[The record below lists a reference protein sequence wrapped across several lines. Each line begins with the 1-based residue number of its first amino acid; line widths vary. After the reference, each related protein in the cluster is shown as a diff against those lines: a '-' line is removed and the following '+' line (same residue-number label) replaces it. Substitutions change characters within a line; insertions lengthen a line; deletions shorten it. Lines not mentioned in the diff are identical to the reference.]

1 MALNTSQVT
10 VGTTAV
16 QVLNQHSSPQH
27 VILHNGEKSSNE
39 YIWFGGGAA
48 VTTSTGAHI
57 DNADTYNLILFPG
70 NELWAITDSGTK
82 TLHVI
87 WQEL

>member
-1 MALNTSQVT
+1 MLNTKQVE

-16 QVLNQHSSPQH
+16 EILGRQGNPAK

-39 YIWFGGGAA
+39 YIWFGGSSA
-48 VTTSTGAHI
+48 VTTTTGAHL
-57 DNADTYNLILFPG
+57 DNADTYQLILEPG
-70 NELWAITDSGTK
+70 NELYAITDAGTK

-87 WQEL
+87 WQVL

>member
-1 MALNTSQVT
+1 MLETKQVT
-10 VGTTAV
+10 VGTASV
-16 QVLNQHSSPQH
+16 QVLGEHQGPVQ

-57 DNADTYNLILFPG
+57 DDAATYQLVIQPG
-70 NELWAITDSGTK
+70 NELWAITDAGTK
-82 TLHVI
+82 TLHVL
-87 WQEL
+87 WQAL